1 MNNDERIIK
10 YIENEL
16 TPKEQV
22 AFESDLKNSNQLKKE
37 FEKYLRIKKETDEFK
52 TLKLNS
58 LYLDSIIPEFRNKL
72 ESPKSLSVKKN
83 LGYAFGIMLVFILS
97 IAIIKNFY
105 NKGSELIDIKEFT
118 QSLNENQ
125 RVELLEKL
133 SGESEVYNLIAEN
146 IPMIEFTNQLN
157 TVLEINNEVAE
168 AYDISY
174 DDLMV
179 GLSRQEVDKI
189 YSEILNRNF

>member
-1 MNNDERIIK
+1 MKNDERIIK

-16 TPKEQV
+16 TPEEHV
-22 AFESDLKNSNQLKKE
+22 AFESDLKNSNQLKKD

-52 TLKLNS
+52 TLKLNP

-72 ESPKSLSVKKN
+72 ETPKSLSVKKN

-97 IAIIKNFY
+97 IAIIKNYY
-105 NKGSELIDIKEFT
+105 NKGSELIDIQEFT

-125 RVELLEKL
+125 RIELLEEL
-133 SGESEVYNLIAEN
+133 NGESEVYKIIPEN
-146 IPMIEFTNQLN
+146 ISGNEFNSLLASG
-157 TVLEINNEVAE
+157 LELDNEVAE

-174 DDLMV
+174 NDLIT
-179 GLSRQEVDKI
+179 GLSQKEVENI